1 MSDNLI
7 GSNKSSGK
15 KIIGSLGFDDMY
27 IKVGI
32 NWDLN
37 QTKITGVD
45 PQLFYDVISND
56 FKRASSDIHES
67 NTESNDE
74 TIEDNSAILDKLIL
88 AKHHVVMK
96 FTPFDNELW
105 KSNFIVSSDSISKV
119 TPGKLVDME
128 LASIKTLGFMVFKIV
143 MLL

>member
-15 KIIGSLGFDDMY
+15 TIIGSLGFDDMY

-56 FKRASSDIHES
+56 CKRASSDIHES

-96 FTPFDNELW
+96 FTPFDNEL
-105 KSNFIVSSDSISKV
+105 
-119 TPGKLVDME
+119 
-128 LASIKTLGFMVFKIV
+128 
-143 MLL
+143 